1 MKSAPSLVTNRI
13 CLLVLLVSLP
23 VVAFAAP
30 ATSKTVTLPDGLKY
44 VDLKVG
50 KGALPHAGQTVRVH
64 YVGWLE
70 NGMKFDSSRDRH
82 EPFEFALGEGKVI
95 PGWDEGVK
103 TMHVGGLRRLIVPP
117 ALGYGSQGA
126 GDAIPPNAT
135 LIFEVEL
142 LGIE

>member
-1 MKSAPSLVTNRI
+1 MKFPFSHLMKRI
-13 CLLVLLVSLP
+13 SLLVLLASLP
-23 VVAFAAP
+23 GAVFAAP
-30 ATSKTVTLPDGLKY
+30 ATSKTVVLPDGLKY

-50 KGALPHAGQTVRVH
+50 KGALPHEGQTVRVH

-70 NGMKFDSSRDRH
+70 NGMKFDSSRDRN

-117 ALGYGSQGA
+117 ALGYGAQGA
-126 GDAIPPNAT
+126 GDSIPPNAT